1 MKESILFWP
10 VRLEGEVLYI
20 LDETLIP
27 QKVSYIKVKEF
38 RQAIRAVVDMKT
50 RAFGQFLT
58 VCYTFLLELKKASR
72 KTKSEQMVILKK
84 VAEAFNKSRPTF
96 PFEEVTSMVL
106 GFAKKVYDSPNF
118 SQDFIALM
126 DAFLEK
132 GIRRQRYMRAEEA
145 SKLVKDGDAILTH
158 CHVSGEMSLIGEF
171 CRKAGKKVKFYQAS
185 SSEMFGNAPAPQNE
199 NTPFYPR
206 SPYAVAKL
214 FGHWMTVNYRES
226 FGLHCSS
233 GILFNH
239 ESPRRGKQF
248 VTKKITESVAKIKL
262 GLQDYF
268 ELGNLDAKRDWGYA
282 KDYVKA
288 MHLMLQSKKADDFVI
303 ATNETHTVREFTT
316 EAFKAAGM
324 DIIWQGKGINEVGKV
339 NDKIVVKV
347 NKKFFRPA
355 EVDLLIGNSTKAK
368 KQLGWQPS
376 TKFHELVKIMV
387 EADIKIL
394 SSK

>member
-1 MKESILFWP
+1 MKALITGITGQDGSYLAEYLLSL
-10 VRLEGEVLYI
+10 GYEVCGIYRRSSVETFERI
-20 LDETLIP
+20 NHIKNKITLICADLTDF
-27 QKVSYIKVKEF
+27 SSLYD
-38 RQAIRAVVDMKT
+38 AINDFKPDEVYNLGAQSFVP
-50 RAFGQFLT
+50 ASWSQPILT
-58 VCYTFLLELKKASR
+58 TEINTVGTMNLLEVIR
-72 KTKSEQMVILKK
+72 KINPKI
-84 VAEAFNKSRPTF
+84 
-96 PFEEVTSMVL
+96 
-106 GFAKKVYDSPNF
+106 
-118 SQDFIALM
+118 
-126 DAFLEK
+126 
-132 GIRRQRYMRAEEA
+132 
-145 SKLVKDGDAILTH
+145 
-158 CHVSGEMSLIGEF
+158 
-171 CRKAGKKVKFYQAS
+171 KFYQAS
-185 SSEMFGNAPAPQNE
+185 SSEMFGKVQEVPQTE
-199 NTPFYPR
+199 TTPFYPR
-206 SPYAVAKL
+206 SPYGITKVFCYWA
-214 FGHWMTVNYRES
+214 TINYRES
-226 FGLHCSS
+226 YGMFCSN